1 MLLLTILGISYKIAN
16 ALYRISIERPTGVLI
31 IFRIWPPCSHWFY
44 FIVPFFSHVEIDS
57 WCGCQKLLFISPS
70 GAVISLFHTP
80 QSKKEKTHLTQKF
93 KINKVKSPIRG
104 IQLRKLFSG
113 SNRRYFHSSTYEDP
127 PQKKNFKYQNN
138 KSKKSSSNELQHV
151 EHIIIIT
158 WQESHHAYKK

>member
-31 IFRIWPPCSHWFY
+31 IFRIWSPCSHWFY

-113 SNRRYFHSSTYEDP
+113 SNRRYFILQPMKTPPEKKTSNIKTIKVKNLQAMNFSTW
-127 PQKKNFKYQNN
+127 NI
-138 KSKKSSSNELQHV
+138 LL
-151 EHIIIIT
+151 
-158 WQESHHAYKK
+158 